1 MHSNETEISSIGPG
15 LFCFSILG
23 GEGGGGGYRPPP
35 FSTPLFL
42 RLKLES
48 VINVGHYPIFVIPQT
63 RSDNLFI
70 SAAATRN
77 GVQEKSRQ

>member
-1 MHSNETEISSIGPG
+1 MHSNEKEISSIGPG
-15 LFCFSILG
+15 LFFYSIWDVG
-23 GEGGGGGYRPPP
+23 GHRPPP

-70 SAAATRN
+70 SAAARRKKKVDN
-77 GVQEKSRQ
+77 EK